1 MDPHRLKRRGP
12 SRACHGIAGVHG
24 VSSDSVS
31 ADFGTPGGRGYFR
44 TGVDP
49 ATLPSRE
56 IFQFA
61 VPIMNDDPIRLS
73 RTTHGLV
80 ASRGEISGV
89 LAEVTIDDVFGFES
103 AHGELERRL
112 NDRVAA
118 GQELEG
124 SLLPPIG
131 QQEVWAAGVTYL
143 RSRRARIE
151 ESQKDADIYDRVYE
165 ATRPELFFKASS
177 HRVVGHR
184 QPIVIRR
191 DSNWNVP
198 EAELTLAVNAHGAI
212 FGFTAGNDV
221 SSRQLEGEN
230 PLYLSQ
236 AKIWDGSCSLGPSIV
251 VTDSAPPEETAIA
264 VTIERGQKLLF
275 HGETRLAEMKRSL
288 DELVEYLFSECSFPH
303 GVFLMTGTGIVP
315 EAELSLIPGDVVSI
329 EIEGIGT
336 LVNPVVRSE
345 A

>member
-1 MDPHRLKRRGP
+1 MEEL
-12 SRACHGIAGVHG
+12 
-24 VSSDSVS
+24 S
-31 ADFGTPGGRGYFR
+31 A
-44 TGVDP
+44 VDE
-49 ATLPSRE
+49 A
-56 IFQFA
+56 
-61 VPIMNDDPIRLS
+61 
-73 RTTHGLV
+73 
-80 ASRGEISGV
+80 
-89 LAEVTIDDVFGFES
+89 FE
-103 AHGELERRL
+103 A
-112 NDRVAA
+112 
-118 GQELEG
+118 

-151 ESQKDADIYDRVYE
+151 ESQKDADIYDRVYD
-165 ATRPELFFKASS
+165 AKRPELFFKATA

-198 EAELTLAVNAHGAI
+198 EAELTLAVNARGTI

-251 VTDSAPPEETAIA
+251 ITESPPPESTVIS
-264 VTIERGQKLLF
+264 VKIERDQRVVF
-275 HGETRLAEMKRSL
+275 HEQTRLAEMKRSVE
-288 DELVEYLFSECSFPH
+288 ELVEYLFLECSFPH

-315 EAELSLIPGDVVSI
+315 EADLSLMPRDVVSI
-329 EIEGIGT
+329 EIEGVGT
-336 LVNPVVRSE
+336 LVNPVVQSE